1 MKRRART
8 PGRSGVAPTL
18 VVLVSAVVLVDT
30 VFFTALTPLLPH
42 YVHSLGLSKAQAG
55 ILVSSFPFGTLLGA
69 VPGGVLATRVGVR
82 PAVLIGLGA
91 MSVSSLVFGYGHS
104 LALLDS
110 ARFVQGIAGACT
122 WAGSLAWL
130 AGAATTERRGAALGT
145 AFAAAVGGALLGPV
159 IGAVASHVGTGPA
172 FAAATVAGT
181 ILMVASF
188 LVPKPQ
194 AATYQTLRSALP
206 AIAEPA
212 ISVGMWLTF
221 LAGLALGVV
230 DVLAPLRL
238 NRLGADAVVIAGVFL
253 GSAAVEVVLSPLVGR
268 LSDRRGPMTPVR
280 LSLVAAIAVTVLA
293 PWLHPLTVLAVL
305 LVVGLPAFGT
315 LFVPAAAMIGDGAD
329 RRQLHHGLAY
339 GLGNLA
345 WAAGQGIAA
354 AASGALAQAT
364 VDAVPYLLIAVTMAA
379 TVLVLRRRGDR
390 DMGVGTEAAEREA
403 RGDGLRPG
411 REEQ

>member
-364 VDAVPYLLIAVTMAA
+364 VDAVPYLLISVTMAA